1 MNNFASF
8 TDTPSL
14 HLEKALK
21 KTGINPNCSLIKVTG
36 SNGKS
41 ITSSILMSL
50 YSHAGYKVGALLH
63 HYLDDADDNLLFN
76 NKVIPTSFIESSI
89 KKYQKIISKYDLS
102 KFEVMTLI
110 FLAYLEENKAD
121 IAIIELDEIY
131 SQISFL
137 DGMNEILSI
146 VTSLTLD
153 HTEELGSTLSLIA
166 SSYASNFSS
175 YSKILIPKLDDD
187 IKRLFFDM
195 AKQNQSTCFEVDSFF
210 NYHLDKDMSFL
221 FSYRPYGELK
231 IASSSISYLF
241 DASLALE
248 AININKDIYPV
259 SKENIEEGLLDLIN
273 LDEGVRKA
281 DLILSSASNLE
292 ALTLLSKSLAT
303 LSKGKPIHC
312 LLSLH
317 EQKNISSILSFIANV
332 VNSITFTRASSN
344 CRDEFGYSLYLE
356 DYPYIDSP
364 LEAYKK
370 IKETYPDDVILACG
384 CHEIVEEFK

>member
-1 MNNFASF
+1 
-8 TDTPSL
+8 
-14 HLEKALK
+14 
-21 KTGINPNCSLIKVTG
+21 
-36 SNGKS
+36 
-41 ITSSILMSL
+41 
-50 YSHAGYKVGALLH
+50 
-63 HYLDDADDNLLFN
+63 
-76 NKVIPTSFIESSI
+76 
-89 KKYQKIISKYDLS
+89 
-102 KFEVMTLI
+102 
-110 FLAYLEENKAD
+110 
-121 IAIIELDEIY
+121 
-131 SQISFL
+131 
-137 DGMNEILSI
+137 
-146 VTSLTLD
+146 
-153 HTEELGSTLSLIA
+153 
-166 SSYASNFSS
+166 
-175 YSKILIPKLDDD
+175 
-187 IKRLFFDM
+187 
-195 AKQNQSTCFEVDSFF
+195 
-210 NYHLDKDMSFL
+210 MSFL

-259 SKENIEEGLLDLIN
+259 SKEKIEEGLLDLIN
-273 LDEGVRKA
+273 LNEGIRKG

-317 EQKNISSILSFIANV
+317 EQKNISSILSFVANV